1 MLVLNND
8 IKINKYN
15 FDKKNCLTIVKAVTF
30 CKYLFGRKLKS
41 NDIPMKK
48 EPASAKKKRNNL
60 CMTGKLG
67 QKPNLEKG
75 NFAMI
80 FQYVIVTAHCSLSTL
95 K

>member
-1 MLVLNND
+1 MSDNCQSSYILQ
-8 IKINKYN
+8 ISFWQKIEIQWHSYEKG
-15 FDKKNCLTIVKAVTF
+15 A
-30 CKYLFGRKLKS
+30 
-41 NDIPMKK
+41 
-48 EPASAKKKRNNL
+48 ASAKKKRNNL